1 MGRGGDNEDDVMDN
15 RLRGGGGEGG
25 EGMVWSTGTECWD
38 TASDGWPCVEQESTA
53 AVSTE

>member
-15 RLRGGGGEGG
+15 RLRGGEGG